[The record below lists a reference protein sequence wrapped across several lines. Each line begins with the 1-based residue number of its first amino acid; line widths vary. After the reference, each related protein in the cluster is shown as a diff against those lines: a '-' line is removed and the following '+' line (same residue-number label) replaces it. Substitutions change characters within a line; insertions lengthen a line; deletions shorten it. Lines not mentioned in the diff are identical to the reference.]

1 MIPVAIAKAALDKA
15 KDLSTL
21 NAFITSFFLDVVNT
35 LLEKAMRY
43 FSEREKHNSIT
54 EFNISFSYKLT
65 VARTL
70 NNILVILATNYNPE
84 KWFEI
89 GGLSQTV
96 TINVFYGAFKP
107 QLMFLICPSEDATKF
122 LKKKWY

>member
-1 MIPVAIAKAALDKA
+1 MTVYSIFLVLIPVAIAKAALDKA

-107 QLMFLICPSEDATKF
+107 
-122 LKKKWY
+122 